1 MPSEDVNVDVALAVA
16 LAVQLQPDKVQ
27 REMSVEG
34 ARLSV

>member
-1 MPSEDVNVDVALAVA
+1 MSSAVNVDVVLAVA
-16 LAVQLQPDKVQ
+16 LAVQLQLDKVQ